1 METMIND
8 VKVDIK
14 LHPKLQIAVDRIN
27 KRYADVIVS
36 RHKTR
41 LCSVDYERK
50 EYITYLELKTNVSSS
65 IFAKLEVTATD
76 DTYDSHKFNV
86 SSRLVKNERRPR
98 DTKTTT
104 KANLIPK
111 LIDQYCRPFTLTE
124 RSDELLSEGR
134 SHLRDARWK
143 AENAMKDAYRT
154 VIDRCFDL
162 MTRKVMGETDE
173 GWTDEQRQTII
184 AHREAREKYAWVKK
198 NADHDGGAVQVIAFQ
213 VGEKWVINIY
223 NSKRNED
230 GTAGN
235 RVENYDSFD
244 ELPDYI
250 QQKVALLRIAPHNEV
265 LDDIG
270 VKVEANSYFLYG
282 QELQHLKGTNDTGE
296 KGKAEGN
303 ETA

>member
-41 LCSVDYERK
+41 LCSVDGERK
-50 EYITYLELKTNVSSS
+50 EFITYLELKTNVSSS

-111 LIDQYCRPFTLTE
+111 LIDQYCRPFTLIE
-124 RSDELLSEGR
+124 RSDELLSIGR
-134 SHLRDARWK
+134 DRLRDARWK
-143 AENAMKDAYRT
+143 AENAMKEAYRT

-198 NADHDGGAVQVIAFQ
+198 NADHEGGAVQVIAFQ

-223 NSKRNED
+223 NSKRKED
-230 GTAGN
+230 GSAN
-235 RVENYDSFD
+235 NIVENYDSF
-244 ELPDYI
+244 EALPDYI

-265 LDDIG
+265 LEDIG

-282 QELQHLKGTNDTGE
+282 HELQHLKGTNDTGE

>member
-1 METMIND
+1 MENMIND

-27 KRYADVIVS
+27 KRYADVIVA

-50 EYITYLELKTNVSSS
+50 EFITYLELKTNVSSS

-134 SHLRDARWK
+134 HRLQDARWK
-143 AENAMKDAYRT
+143 AENVMKEAYRT

-162 MTRKVMGETDE
+162 MTQKVMGETDA
-173 GWTDEQRQTII
+173 GWTDEQRQSIV

-198 NADHDGGAVQVIAFQ
+198 NADYDGGAVQVIAFQ

-223 NSKRNED
+223 NSKRKED
-230 GTAGN
+230 GTAN
-235 RVENYDSFD
+235 NIVENYDSF
-244 ELPDYI
+244 EALPDYI

-282 QELQHLKGTNDTGE
+282 HELQHLKGTNDTGE